1 MQNQTIQSRGWVIVI
16 TSGLIKSEVAK
27 LRRKLV
33 NLGAHKLGGGIYA
46 VPCIRGAAGTAELVE
61 KLRSLG
67 TIETSFQV
75 TYITKKQWSDSY
87 LVHGKPSTSEA

>member
-1 MQNQTIQSRGWVIVI
+1 MQNQTIQSRGWAIVI
-16 TSGLIKSEVAK
+16 TSGLIKSEVEK

-46 VPCIRGAAGTAELVE
+46 VPCIRGAAGTSELVE

-67 TIETSFQV
+67 TKETTFRV
-75 TYITKKQWSDSY
+75 TYVTKKQWEDSY
-87 LVHGKPSTSEA
+87 IVHGTPTPAEA